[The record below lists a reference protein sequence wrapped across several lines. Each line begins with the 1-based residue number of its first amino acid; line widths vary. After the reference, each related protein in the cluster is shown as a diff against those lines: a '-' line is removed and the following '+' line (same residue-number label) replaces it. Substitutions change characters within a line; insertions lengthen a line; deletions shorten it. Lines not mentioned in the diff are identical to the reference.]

1 MSKRGLPTNRQMRHD
16 AHYIDE
22 LVGTRSTAIGRLIP
36 ITAIEPNPLQP
47 RVEIGELDEL
57 IASITDKGVLEPLLV
72 QPRGNNQWLIIAGE
86 RRWRAATAA
95 GLQEVPCIELDVD
108 DGTVAEIALI
118 ENLQRKDLTIWE
130 EAEGLLSLSQRFGY
144 THEEVARKVGK
155 SRSSITEAMSIA
167 LLPPEVKEKCRNAK
181 VHAKSTLLQIAR
193 QPNDEE
199 MAKIVELITRQSL
212 TRDGARAARRA
223 LNGEPQDARP
233 RMKIYKYKVL
243 GAVKVQIEAQAELS
257 TAEIVSALEHAK
269 QQVLKSNS
277 VASDNV

>member
-1 MSKRGLPTNRQMRHD
+1 MRHD

-57 IASITDKGVLEPLLV
+57 IASISDKGVLEPLLV
-72 QPRGNNQWLIIAGE
+72 QPRGNSQWLIIAGE

-155 SRSSITEAMSIA
+155 SRSSITEAMTIA

-181 VHAKSTLLQIAR
+181 VYAKSTLLQIAR

-223 LNGEPQDARP
+223 LNGEPEKARP
-233 RMKIYKYKVL
+233 RMKTYKYKVL

-257 TAEIVSALEHAK
+257 SAEILAALEHAK
-269 QQVLKSNS
+269 QQVLETASDE
-277 VASDNV
+277 SDNV